1 MDKNGNYKIKNVSVS
16 TNGQNELYFDVE
28 WEGNDNTDCLE
39 LRLLEDGK
47 EYCLETYMYPL
58 PNQRVIVKDFA
69 FLKNFKSKEINKLT
83 IYVDLGVAEYADD
96 YKLVSWKP
104 FAEYEPVELN
114 IYYEHHLFRK
124 NKIELR

>member
-1 MDKNGNYKIKNVSVS
+1 
-16 TNGQNELYFDVE
+16 
-28 WEGNDNTDCLE
+28 
-39 LRLLEDGK
+39 
-47 EYCLETYMYPL
+47 MYPL
-58 PNQRVIVKDFA
+58 PNQRVIVKDDV